1 MKKAVHVFL
10 AAILLVNVVFST
22 FLPVFA
28 DGDSAVVDEP
38 VAHVEVGGYCDNC
51 GKYDTMVFR
60 GYVSYDFG
68 EFTYYEKMYTC
79 NACGYTCYVVVNKNP
94 FA

>member
-1 MKKAVHVFL
+1 MKKAVHIFL
-10 AAILLVNVVFST
+10 IAILLVNIVFST
-22 FLPVFA
+22 FIPVFA

-38 VAHVEVGGYCDNC
+38 VVHVEVGGHCDGC
-51 GKYDTMVFR
+51 GEYDTMVFR

-79 NACGYTCYVVVNKNP
+79 RLCGYTCYVAVNNP
-94 FA
+94 YK

>member
-1 MKKAVHVFL
+1 MKRVVYAFL
-10 AAILLVNVVFST
+10 TVILLVTVVFST

-28 DGDSAVVDEP
+28 NSNSPVSNEP
-38 VAHVEVGGYCDNC
+38 APCVEVGGICDGC
-51 GKYDTMVFR
+51 GAVGTLVFR

-79 NACGYTCYVVVNKNP
+79 SICGYTCYCVVNKKP
-94 FA
+94 T

>member
-1 MKKAVHVFL
+1 MKKAVQFFL
-10 AAILLVNVVFST
+10 AAILLVSVVFST
-22 FLPVFA
+22 SIPVFA

-38 VAHVEVGGYCDNC
+38 VVHVEVGGICDSC
-51 GKYDTMVFR
+51 GAVGTMVFR

-79 NACGYTCYVVVNKNP
+79 SVCGYTCYSVVNKKP
-94 FA
+94 K